1 MVCKEKGEKILKMSN
16 FRNNVVKLVIGI
28 GVPLIIFLVIDLWPG
43 IYEFKV
49 NGIVVGYVEDRT
61 FGKNQY
67 DQLMKEINNR
77 FSIVNTSNDILEFSR
92 IELKDISI
100 SNDKEIKDNIIELL
114 NVEVIAKKMILNN
127 HMVGYVANEEEGKEI
142 LKNLSQKYIDD
153 KAIDNKNI
161 ISIKVNTDAKYV
173 DENVKLKE
181 VKSQETIIEKILK
194 INREE
199 TIPAAKVDISVT
211 EINKVSIEP
220 SIKVVSTSTLYLGE
234 SKKQQG
240 TSGQKQV
247 TKKVTYTNGK
257 ISKSN
262 ILEEKVLTPQKD
274 TLILN
279 GSKNPIGVGIAFL
292 TRPTAR
298 GAITSPYG
306 SRWGETHHGMDIG
319 ASFGDPI
326 GAALDGT
333 VEYVGYNNIY
343 GNMIILNHGGG
354 IETVYGHASA
364 ILTKVGKKVNKG
376 DIIGKVGSTGRST
389 GPHLH
394 FELRYNGVAINPSAY
409 IKAS

>member
-1 MVCKEKGEKILKMSN
+1 MSN
-16 FRNNVVKLVIGI
+16 FRNNIVKLVIGI
-28 GVPLIIFLVIDLWPG
+28 GIPLIIFLTIDLWPG

-49 NGIVVGYVEDRT
+49 NGIVVGYVQDRN

-67 DQLMKEINNR
+67 DELMKEVNNR
-77 FSIVNTSNDILEFSR
+77 FSISNKSKDILEFSR
-92 IELKDISI
+92 INSKNVSI
-100 SNDKEIKDNIIELL
+100 SNDKEIKNNIIELL
-114 NVEVIAKKMILNN
+114 NGEVTAKKMILNN
-127 HMVGYVANEEEGKEI
+127 YMVGYVANEQEGKEI
-142 LKNLSQKYIDD
+142 LKSLSQKYIDD
-153 KAIDNKNI
+153 KIIDKQNI

-181 VKSQETIIEKILK
+181 VKSQETIIENILK

-199 TIPAAKVDISVT
+199 KIPAVKVDISIRET
-211 EINKVSIEP
+211 TKVSIEP

-234 SKKQQG
+234 SKKEQG
-240 TSGQKQV
+240 TPGEKEV
-247 TKKVTYTNGK
+247 TKKVIYTNGK

-262 ILEEKVLTPQKD
+262 VLEERVLIPQKD

-306 SRWGETHHGMDIG
+306 SRWGETHHGIDIG

-326 GAALDGT
+326 GAALEGV

-354 IETVYGHASA
+354 IETVYGHASV

-376 DIIGKVGSTGRST
+376 DIIGKVGNTGRST

-394 FELRYNGVAINPSAY
+394 FELRYKGVAINPSSY